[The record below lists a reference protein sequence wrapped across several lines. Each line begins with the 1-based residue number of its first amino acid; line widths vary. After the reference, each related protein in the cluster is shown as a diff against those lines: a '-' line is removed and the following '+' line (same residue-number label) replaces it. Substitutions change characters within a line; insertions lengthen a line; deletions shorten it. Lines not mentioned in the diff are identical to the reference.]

1 MMTRNAPRPWS
12 LSRFRIGFFRRGNSI
27 GKDSKDDITSCL
39 KVVRHHFVRPFWLP
53 NRSSVGNEFSE
64 DWFDVYYRRPVHR
77 VKTLDFECQ
86 PFDRDQAT
94 NSGCDPVGSGL
105 CPLSEDANFGPVRV
119 SSGVSAPLNDQTLI
133 DTMQMKKHFDMGKLR
148 ESFQ

>member
-1 MMTRNAPRPWS
+1 MT
-12 LSRFRIGFFRRGNSI
+12 SRHA
-27 GKDSKDDITSCL
+27 L
-39 KVVRHHFVRPFWLP
+39 EVVRHHFVRPFWLS

-64 DWFDVYYRRPVHR
+64 DWFDVHYGRPVYC

-94 NSGCDPVGSGL
+94 NSGGDPVGSGL

-119 SSGVSAPLNDQTLI
+119 SSRVPAPLNDRTLI
-133 DTMQMKKHFDMGKLR
+133 DTMQMKEYFDVGKLR
-148 ESFQ
+148 ESFQCIRRKVCMV